1 MKKQAITSFILLVSF
16 LVSAQNQLKSDL
28 LYVDQTPL
36 EIKLSYSNKEMNAK
50 TDDSTYIKTK
60 MEFLHEEKWNSIEV
74 KLRARGNF
82 RRNTCYF
89 PPVKMKIKK
98 DQRAGTLFDGN
109 KSLKLVLPCKIES
122 ENNDNILQ
130 EFIAY
135 KIYEK
140 ISPYHFKTR
149 RVNVDFNEIRGKKTK
164 NFQ

>member
-1 MKKQAITSFILLVSF
+1 MVILEGTLAIFTSKNE
-16 LVSAQNQLKSDL
+16 NQ
-28 LYVDQTPL
+28 
-36 EIKLSYSNKEMNAK
+36 
-50 TDDSTYIKTK
+50 
-60 MEFLHEEKWNSIEV
+60 
-74 KLRARGNF
+74 
-82 RRNTCYF
+82 
-89 PPVKMKIKK
+89 K

-135 KIYEK
+135 KIYEN

-164 NFQ
+164 FSIKRFLIEDVKLVAKRHEGKSFLFCSSARYATYDINSKCPFSVSIRQ